1 MRDDSDR
8 HQQDHTQDDGRTD
21 SMQRR
26 RFLAY
31 MAWAGTGLVWTLAGG
46 VPSASILGQAA
57 DGQPRAEQ
65 PGPGDFSFVQISD
78 THIGFKGEANPD
90 VLGTLR
96 LAIAKI
102 NALHP
107 QPEPGTAPSPG
118 PLKLPADRL
127 RHVLGV
133 GEVTYVQGHRRLA
146 LVDSALA

>member
-26 RFLAY
+26 RFFAC

-78 THIGFKGEANPD
+78 THIGFKGEAN
-90 VLGTLR
+90 VEGQITFHT
-96 LAIAKI
+96 AMSTAF
-102 NALHP
+102 P

-127 RHVLGV
+127 RHVLEV

>member
-1 MRDDSDR
+1 
-8 HQQDHTQDDGRTD
+8 
-21 SMQRR
+21 MQRR
-26 RFLAY
+26 RFFAC

-78 THIGFKGEANPD
+78 THIGFKGEAN
-90 VLGTLR
+90 VEGQITFHT
-96 LAIAKI
+96 AMSTAF
-102 NALHP
+102 P